1 MSLMALAL
9 DRQLNQPPTL
19 LEDSTDLGCSA
30 WASIVA
36 VLS

>member
-1 MSLMALAL
+1 MALAL

-19 LEDSTDLGCSA
+19 LEGWTDLGCT